1 MKKKSISPQSRVL
14 SKARKS
20 FDCIRRMTTSPTK
33 QSGNRLERLLRELLQ
48 KERDYVETL
57 ERGIERYLRPIALNK
72 FDEFEV
78 PQDIRNQKFKLFGNI
93 EEICVLH
100 KSTVLPYLL
109 SCGDNIHQI
118 AETFIN
124 LIQSDAFYCYINYAI
139 NHKQA
144 EELLSSYANF
154 FTRIQKASN
163 DRLGVMSLI
172 IQPIQKIP
180 RYPLLLEEMIK
191 ELSKDMHVNKKTL
204 ARLCVAKKNVER
216 FLTRMN
222 QALTIND
229 IIETHEVPANLQ
241 CGLITCL
248 QIEFGVNINEP
259 TLLLV
264 PSFSSHHGYRSAV
277 SKFF

>member
-1 MKKKSISPQSRVL
+1 
-14 SKARKS
+14 
-20 FDCIRRMTTSPTK
+20 MTTSPTK
-33 QSGNRLERLLRELLQ
+33 PSVNRLERLVRELVQ
-48 KERDYVETL
+48 KERDYIESL
-57 ERGIERYLRPIALNK
+57 ERGIERYLRPIALSK
-72 FDEFEV
+72 CDEFEV

-109 SCGDNIHQI
+109 SCGDNIYQI
-118 AETFIN
+118 ADKFIN
-124 LIQSDAFYCYINYAI
+124 LIQSDSFYCYINYAI

-144 EELLSSYANF
+144 EELLSSYADF
-154 FTRIQKASN
+154 FGRIQRASH
-163 DRLGVMSLI
+163 DRLGVMSFI

-180 RYPLLLEEMIK
+180 RYPLLFEEMIK
-191 ELSKDMHVNKKTL
+191 ELAKDMHTNKKTL
-204 ARLCVAKKNVER
+204 ANLCVAKKNVER
-216 FLTRMN
+216 FLTRLN

-259 TLLLV
+259 TMLLV

-277 SKFF
+277 RNFLYIDS

>member
-1 MKKKSISPQSRVL
+1 V
-14 SKARKS
+14 
-20 FDCIRRMTTSPTK
+20 
-33 QSGNRLERLLRELLQ
+33 Q
-48 KERDYVETL
+48 KERDYIETL
-57 ERGIERYLRPIALNK
+57 ERGIERYLRPIAMSK
-72 FDEFEV
+72 CDEFEV

-109 SCGDNIHQI
+109 SCGDNIYQI

-144 EELLSSYANF
+144 EELLSSYADF
-154 FTRIQKASN
+154 FARIQKTSN

-204 ARLCVAKKNVER
+204 AALCIAKKNVER

-277 SKFF
+277 SNFCNFTIKIFLDVKFYLNF